1 MAKKL
6 YVGNLSYDTT
16 EDSLKNAFAEA
27 GAVESV
33 TIIKD
38 KFSGRS
44 RGFAFVEMTNDE
56 EAEKAIGI
64 FNEKDLDGRNLV
76 VNEAKPMT
84 DRPPQRK
91 ERGFDRKRN
100 DF

>member
-6 YVGNLSYDTT
+6 YVGNLSYDTD
-16 EDSLKNAFAEA
+16 EDALKSTFAEA

-44 RGFAFVEMTNDE
+44 RGFGFVEMENDDD
-56 EAEKAIGI
+56 AQKAIDM
-64 FNEKDLDGRNLV
+64 FNEKDIDGRKLV

-84 DRPPQRK
+84 DRPPQRGG
-91 ERGFDRKRN
+91 RDFGGKR

>member
-16 EDSLKNAFAEA
+16 EDSLKEAFSEA
-27 GAVESV
+27 GAVESAA
-33 TIIKD
+33 IIKD

-44 RGFAFVEMTNDE
+44 RGFGFVEMTNDE
-56 EAEKAIGI
+56 DAQKAIDM
-64 FNEKDLDGRNLV
+64 FNEKEVDGRNLV

-84 DRPPQRK
+84 DRPPQR
-91 ERGFDRKRN
+91 RGG
-100 DF
+100 DFEGK

>member
-16 EDSLKNAFAEA
+16 EDSLKETFSEA
-27 GAVESV
+27 GTVESV
-33 TIIKD
+33 AIIKD

-44 RGFAFVEMTNDE
+44 RGFGFVEMAKDE
-56 EAEKAIGI
+56 DAEKAIEM
-64 FNEKDLDGRNLV
+64 FNEKDVDGRNLV

-84 DRPPQRK
+84 DRPPQK
-91 ERGFDRKRN
+91 RGGDFGGKR